1 MSNIININ
9 HVLVKFKNK
18 TILSDISLSLKAGE
32 ILGLV
37 GPSGCGKTT
46 LLNTIAGFIEQN
58 EGDIFI
64 NDASDINPTL
74 LINKENKVPPE
85 KRNVG
90 MIFQD
95 YALFPHLSVEKNI
108 GFGLDKLTTDN
119 KNERINQLINLLKLQ
134 TLEGR
139 YPHELSGGQQQRV
152 AIARALAPQPKVL
165 LLDEPFSNIDSRLRH
180 ELMIEIRLLLKLL
193 NMTAIFVTHNKDE
206 VFAFADKM
214 AVMNNGYIL
223 QLGSPFDVS
232 QTPSSFEVAD
242 FLQLGSWIPTILEEG
257 VLRTAL
263 GNIDNNSVN
272 IRLTEKNTSP
282 TQLLLIKS
290 SYIEVNVGSKPN
302 VVISHISITEHG
314 YHYVLNSLPE
324 EDLLSFTRL
333 NFYSNELFQLEEQ
346 LSCSITPHSH
356 VVFEQPI
363 QN

>member
-1 MSNIININ
+1 MSNVININ
-9 HVLVKFKNK
+9 HVKVTLKHK
-18 TILSDISLSLKAGE
+18 TILSDITLSLETGE

-46 LLNTIAGFIEQN
+46 LLNTIAGFIVQN
-58 EGDIFI
+58 EGDINI
-64 NDASDINPTL
+64 HSVSGMNKTL
-74 LINKENKVPPE
+74 LINNENKVPPE

-95 YALFPHLSVEKNI
+95 YALFPHLNVEKNI
-108 GFGLDKLTTDN
+108 GFGLDKLPTEN
-119 KNERINQLINLLKLQ
+119 KSERINNLIQLLKLDA
-134 TLEGR
+134 LEGR

-180 ELMIEIRLLLKLL
+180 ELMIEIRLLLKSL

-232 QTPSSFEVAD
+232 QKPNSFEVAD
-242 FLQLGSWIPTILEEG
+242 FLQLGSWIPAIVEEG
-257 VLRTAL
+257 VLNTAL
-263 GNIDNNSVN
+263 GNVNTHNIKNNLTYKN
-272 IRLTEKNTSP
+272 IISAK
-282 TQLLLIKS
+282 LLLIKS
-290 SYIEVNVGSKPN
+290 SHIEINTVNKPN
-302 VVISHISITEHG
+302 VVISHISVTEHG
-314 YHYVLNSLPE
+314 YHYILNSLTE
-324 EDLLSFTRL
+324 EDNLSFTQL
-333 NFYSNELFQLEEQ
+333 NYYSNELFQLEDK
-346 LSCSITPHSH
+346 LSCSIIPHSY
-356 VVFEQPI
+356 VVFDQPL